1 MNGKS
6 NENYSAHQE
15 LTAQSQIGGS
25 TEHTVITE
33 SVRTTAATMRM
44 EHKSS
49 YHDLPSVMFS
59 QRTQTPLP
67 TVVSSSTGTETE
79 TETKKQSEFTQTPMT
94 PLAQQQQKPVDFPY
108 NPVHVPIQLNPE
120 PIKQNAFEFFENNL
134 KNLPPL
140 TEEKYTRFDDLVK
153 NKTTSFVSKSI
164 EVKDQFKTQLID
176 DLSQFNLQPGSPPEM
191 GFMPKESQA
200 APEKIVDKVKRL
212 EEAHSQATEV
222 PLPQS
227 FRREERFE
235 KKEFKS
241 SSTNGSVPFVPQP
254 TAPQLPALTLPEMP
268 ASNLPQPPAMSY
280 LPSINRDQ
288 LFTDPKFMRS
298 ASPKPSMEAVNME
311 KLWAQK
317 PKTPEP
323 FSHVSQQQ
331 QNFTH
336 EHKSSFVAYT
346 SSQQSQQS
354 SQQQQQQFITP
365 QEHFLPIQ
373 VDTTDSQEQEMPKLS
388 IKETKNF
395 FEQRIKQEE
404 MKSTPADLKA
414 PGLVK
419 QFVKPESKV
428 MHDASGLGLEPGA
441 PPEMCYAPKQTLERQ
456 QSYREK
462 IEKSLELNMEREPD
476 HIPRGGVRLLPAQR
490 QTPQRTMYS
499 QSPQRTKKSPT
510 PQPIM
515 KPVQTFVPPPV
526 VEQPPPVVKQ
536 APIVLTPAEL
546 APQVEQFSSQEF
558 RSEKFEMKKEMTSSG
573 YRHVA
578 PPKLEARGKSMEPT
592 AMAPMPFV
600 LPPVSYEMPSM
611 VKPEPMQPAYV
622 SVKKPDP
629 IWKPE
634 PVKPFV
640 QQPMHQPKPIQIPV
654 QLPVQQPIQQPL
666 YQPKPM
672 QQPMQQP
679 IQPPMQQPMYQ
690 PKPMQQQPQQQ
701 FQQPKQIV
709 KPKAKFPT
717 EFIAETHET
726 HSLYK
731 NFVKSEQNTH
741 TTESYFRQID
751 SPNLSQTP
759 LPQQQQQQIKKQEP
773 PKQQFK
779 PQPPPQTNQA
789 QQVRKRFPDVML

>member
-1 MNGKS
+1 
-6 NENYSAHQE
+6 
-15 LTAQSQIGGS
+15 
-25 TEHTVITE
+25 
-33 SVRTTAATMRM
+33 MRM

-59 QRTQTPLP
+59 QRTQTPIP
-67 TVVSSSTGTETE
+67 TVVSSGTGTEA
-79 TETKKQSEFTQTPMT
+79 ETKKQSEFTQTPMA
-94 PLAQQQQKPVDFPY
+94 PLVQQQQKPVDFPY
-108 NPVHVPIQLNPE
+108 NPIHVPIQLNPE

-153 NKTTSFVSKSI
+153 NKTYVNKHT
-164 EVKDQFKTQLID
+164 EVKSQFKTQLVD

-191 GFMPKESQA
+191 GFMPKEPQT
-200 APEKIVDKVKRL
+200 APEKIVDKVKKL
-212 EEAHSQATEV
+212 EEAHAQV

-241 SSTNGSVPFVPQP
+241 SSTNGSAPIVPQP
-254 TAPQLPALTLPEMP
+254 SAPQLPALTLPEMP
-268 ASNLPQPPAMSY
+268 VSNLPQPPAMSY

-288 LFTDPKFMRS
+288 LFTDSKFMRS

-346 SSQQSQQS
+346 SSQQQS
-354 SQQQQQQFITP
+354 SQQQQQFITP

-388 IKETKNF
+388 IKETKKF

-404 MKSTPADLKA
+404 MKSTPSDLKA

-419 QFVKPESKV
+419 QFVKPEPKV
-428 MHDASGLGLEPGA
+428 LHDVSGLGLEPGA
-441 PPEMCYAPKQTLERQ
+441 PPEICYAPKQTLERQ

-499 QSPQRTKKSPT
+499 QSPQRAKKSPS

-546 APQVEQFSSQEF
+546 APQLEQFSSQEF

-578 PPKLEARGKSMEPT
+578 PPKLEARGRSMEPT

-600 LPPVSYEMPSM
+600 LPPISYEMPSM
-611 VKPEPMQPAYV
+611 VKPEPMKTAPAP
-622 SVKKPDP
+622 VKKPDP

-634 PVKPFV
+634 TVKPFV
-640 QQPMHQPKPIQIPV
+640 QQPMHQPKPIQIPI
-654 QLPVQQPIQQPL
+654 QLPVQQPM

-672 QQPMQQP
+672 QQ
-679 IQPPMQQPMYQ
+679 
-690 PKPMQQQPQQQ
+690 PMQQQPQQQ

-751 SPNLSQTP
+751 SPILSQTP
-759 LPQQQQQQIKKQEP
+759 LPQQQQIKKQET

-779 PQPPPQTNQA
+779 PQPTQTNNA